1 MPQYKSYKR
10 KYSRSRRGKYSLSRK
25 ARNRRFQA
33 KVKKAIMKTAETKY
47 HILGGDDTLLYH
59 DRGTTTATAVG
70 GTQGA
75 LIWDPWVN
83 IGQGTGARNRVGDEI
98 YPRGMA
104 LRLTMYNAGDRTAL
118 FYRIIVCKLNRVI
131 NGTGMTGGN
140 FDIFDANGAN
150 DSIASI
156 VKNDQGVKVYYDK
169 TFTVQ
174 GSTQWSVGADSTRK
188 LRLFKKLFINPK
200 GTKKIIYSAA
210 NQIVNNP
217 LAVFVL
223 PYDAYASLRTDNVAN
238 CQYSCKLYFKDV

>member
-1 MPQYKSYKR
+1 MK
-10 KYSRSRRGKYSLSRK
+10 
-25 ARNRRFQA
+25 
-33 KVKKAIMKTAETKY
+33 KVETKY

-70 GTQGA
+70 ATQGA

-83 IGQGTGARNRVGDEI
+83 IGQGTGARNRIGDEI

-104 LRLTMYNAGDRTAL
+104 LRLTMYNATDRTAL

-140 FDIFDANGAN
+140 FDMFDANGAN

-156 VKNDQGVKVYYDK
+156 IKNDQGVKVYYDK

-174 GSTQWSVGADSTRK
+174 GCVQSSVGIDATRK

-200 GTKKIIYSAA
+200 GTKKIVFSAA

-223 PYDAYASLRTDNVAN
+223 PYDAYATLRTDNVVN